1 MGSAFTDHDTNEGW
15 IQLGDNVTQVLGGTA
30 DAAIAAPSVS
40 DMRAAQQFFQPVG
53 DAGALPHLDLFS
65 GGGESA
71 LAGMPGADGAAFTGA
86 MPAGGD
92 QMMSPLLDM
101 ITKFPGPMGILDAL
115 FEFFKELFSGEM
127 LAELAEGAGQAMSE
141 AAHVAEEALEKK
153 LF

>member
-30 DAAIAAPSVS
+30 DATIAAPSVS
-40 DMRAAQQFFQPVG
+40 DMRAAQQFFQPAG
-53 DAGALPHLDLFS
+53 DAGALPHLDLT
-65 GGGESA
+65 
-71 LAGMPGADGAAFTGA
+71 MPGAEGAAFSGA

-141 AAHVAEEALEKK
+141 AAQVAEEALEKK

>member
-30 DAAIAAPSVS
+30 DAAVAAPSVS
-40 DMRAAQQFFQPVG
+40 DMRAAQQFFQPAG
-53 DAGALPHLDLFS
+53 DAGALPHLDLI
-65 GGGESA
+65 GGESA
-71 LAGMPGADGAAFTGA
+71 HLAAMPGADGAALSGA

-92 QMMSPLLDM
+92 QIMSPLLDM

-127 LAELAEGAGQAMSE
+127 LAELADGAGQAMAE
-141 AAHVAEEALEKK
+141 AAQVAEEALEKK
-153 LF
+153 LL